1 MEEIECKPAPK
12 YKVGQVVVMNSL
24 KKQLPFRI
32 VSVRWQDGWFYG
44 WNSRNAAAEEMIR
57 KLTPEE
63 VG

>member
-1 MEEIECKPAPK
+1 MEIRPEPK

-32 VSVRWQDGWFYG
+32 LFVEWNDGWFYG
-44 WNSRNAAAEEMIR
+44 WNSKNSSSESSIR